1 MVNMKKAVQTLVL
14 TFLAISAMSQAEK
27 VSVVNNQDGMK
38 LVVNGRDFFVN
49 GMNWDYFPI
58 GTNFTYSLW
67 KQPDDIIRAA
77 LDSEMPMLRNMG
89 VNVVRQYT
97 GVPARW
103 IQYIY
108 EKYGIYTMLNH
119 SFGRYG
125 LTLGG
130 AWVGNTEY
138 ADPRTRDLLMSE
150 VKACYFS

>member
-1 MVNMKKAVQTLVL
+1 MKKIVKTLIL
-14 TFLAISAMSQAEK
+14 SFLAISAMAQVDK
-27 VSVVNNQDGMK
+27 VNITNQQDGMR
-38 LVVNGRDFFVN
+38 LVVNGNDFFIN

-58 GTNFTYSLW
+58 GANYSYSLW

-77 LDSEMPMLRNMG
+77 LDTEMPLLKNMG

-103 IQYIY
+103 IRYIY

-125 LTLGG
+125 LT
-130 AWVGNTEY
+130 
-138 ADPRTRDLLMSE
+138 
-150 VKACYFS
+150 